1 MDGASLSLV
10 HTDNDLSAISHYRS
24 VIGSYIW
31 VGLRIKAGKKLHCV
45 NATCNGELKWDD
57 NTTFMH
63 DPQVHNIQVDNGG
76 ASCFVMDSGDK
87 LDDVNCDRG
96 RNFIC
101 QATCTKTTT
110 TTTTSTITNTTIAC
124 LIEENIDYKGSDIN
138 DGFNDKQKDAEN
150 CRSFCESNYPT
161 ATYFG
166 WFSPLVGWVRGRNT
180 CWCKTSNTAKLSS
193 HGQYSG
199 EICRGATT
207 LASATTTKTYNT
219 STTNTTVSNTVAATT
234 STKITTT
241 IGNTSSKLPL
251 PVEEEP
257 RYQHWR
263 MIIIADKDKYSEFQR
278 LCLQECMKNCTNNHT
293 QKCFGK
299 AHHSKITN

>member
-1 MDGASLSLV
+1 M
-10 HTDNDLSAISHYRS
+10 HTSDDFSAVSHYRS
-24 VIGSYIW
+24 LTGNQIW

-45 NATCNGELKWDD
+45 NATCNGEFKWDD

-63 DPQVHNIQVDNGG
+63 DPQAHNIEVDNGG

-87 LDDVNCDRG
+87 LDDVNCDRA
-96 RNFIC
+96 RYLIC
-101 QATCTKTTT
+101 QATCSSKTAT
-110 TTTTSTITNTTIAC
+110 TTTTSYFTNATIAC
-124 LIEENIDYKGSDIN
+124 PIEENIDYQGSAIN
-138 DGFNDKQKDAEN
+138 DGYNDKKNDAES

-161 ATYFG
+161 ANYFE
-166 WFSPLVGWVRGRNT
+166 WKSPLAGWVAGHKT
-180 CWCKTSNTAKLSS
+180 CWCQTTFNGKTSSDGT
-193 HGQYSG
+193 YSG

-207 LASATTTKTYNT
+207 TASATNT
-219 STTNTTVSNTVAATT
+219 STYSTAPTTTTNTTVSNTVAATT
-234 STKITTT
+234 STKITPTT
-241 IGNTSSKLPL
+241 GITNTEAPLPL
-251 PVEEEP
+251 GEEP

-263 MIIIADKDKYSEFQR
+263 LSIIADKDKYSEFQR